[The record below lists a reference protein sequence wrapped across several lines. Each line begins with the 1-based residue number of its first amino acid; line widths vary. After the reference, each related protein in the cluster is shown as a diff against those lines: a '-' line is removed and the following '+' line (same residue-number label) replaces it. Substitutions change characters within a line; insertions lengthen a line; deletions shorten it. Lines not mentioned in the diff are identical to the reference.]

1 MSWTGNFK
9 YASYEERAKLL
20 LAYLRLRPNP
30 FDKNDSLSK
39 GYKDVLAFIV
49 GSLVVRSDYRYISEG
64 TKEQLK
70 DTPNPNYNYIYKKK
84 AHPEY
89 ENLTS
94 EHTIPVSVIVDYLL
108 DKNNDSWTEE
118 RLADFLEKVSGIAVV
133 TDDENKR
140 LDDADLRS
148 KLPDGTTLDDIVNG
162 KAEHTIRYKVAGF
175 SVTETNDGGEA

>member
-49 GSLVVRSDYRYISEG
+49 GSLCVRSDYRYISDG
-64 TKEQLK
+64 TKERLK
-70 DTPNPNYNYIYKKK
+70 DSPNPNYNHVYDKK

-108 DKNNDSWTEE
+108 DTNNDSWTEE
-118 RLADFLEKVSGIAVV
+118 RLADFLEKVSGIALV
-133 TDDENKR
+133 TNEEDKR
-140 LDDADLRS
+140 LNDAGLQR
-148 KLPDGTTLDDIVNG
+148 KLPAGTTLDDIVNG
-162 KAEHTIRYKVAGF
+162 KAEHTIRYKVAGV
-175 SVTETNDGGEA
+175 SVTEI